1 MDKKYGKKGLRIL
14 APEMQESEL
23 KDIQK
28 HVDKFKMTFPIIHG
42 IGKTEGSGTTQ
53 PKGRWAIPW
62 AIVFDVNGKEVYRG
76 KSWDPKFEKAVVK
89 ALEGVKKEKEKD
101 NE

>member
-14 APEMQESEL
+14 APEMQESAL
-23 KDIQK
+23 KDIQT
-28 HVDKFKMTFPIIHG
+28 HVDKFKMTFPIIDG

-62 AIVFDVNGKEVYRG
+62 AIVFGADGKEVYRG
-76 KSWDPKFEKAVVK
+76 KSWDPEFEKAVVK
-89 ALEGVKKEKEKD
+89 ALAAVKK
-101 NE
+101 